1 MSIVSINYAGY
12 TNYITKS
19 KAPQT
24 SSSILKTAT
33 KSFSETIT
41 KASSAVKESAV
52 DAYKRKHPEDSA
64 IVDGYVQSGEKV
76 LAKNG
81 VEDISR
87 EDMTMEEYKAFFTA
101 LMDSI
106 PFDASHRG
114 DVEIWSISEKGWEQM
129 KNDPKYEAWVL
140 GYTVKNRS
148 VYNPF
153 ASWPGYSPSV
163 CTEKF
168 GDSIEQHIGQTV
180 PMSSGSG
187 KTDDSDEESW
197 WVKRQKKLKEL
208 LEQQEEAARKRRAV
222 EQKIQQ
228 EQAWQEQTANAARLR
243 LFLMDGLSGDETVAF
258 SSGHVTLA
266 MGAYENVMSLFSNV
280 VTERN
285 F

>member
-1 MSIVSINYAGY
+1 MSIGSISYAGY
-12 TNYITKS
+12 TNYTAKS
-19 KAPQT
+19 KAAQA
-24 SSSILKTAT
+24 SSNISKTAT
-33 KSFSETIT
+33 ESFSETIT
-41 KASSAVKESAV
+41 KASSAIKESAV

-64 IVDGYVQSGEKV
+64 VVDGYVRSGEKV
-76 LAKNG
+76 LEKNG
-81 VEDISR
+81 VENISR
-87 EDMTMEEYKAFFTA
+87 EDMTMEEYKAFFTT

-153 ASWPGYSPSV
+153 ASWPGYVPNV

-180 PMSSGSG
+180 PMNSGSG
-187 KTDDSDEESW
+187 KTNDSDEESW
-197 WVKRQKKLKEL
+197 WEKRQKKIKEL
-208 LEQQEEAARKRRAV
+208 LEQQEETARKRRVA

-228 EQAWQEQTANAARLR
+228 EQIWQTQTANAARLR
-243 LFLMDGLSGDETVAF
+243 LFLTDGISSDETAAF
-258 SSGHVTLA
+258 SSGHVAIAT
-266 MGAYENVMSLFSNV
+266 GAYENVMSLFSNV
-280 VTERN
+280 AVGGN
-285 F
+285 L